1 MNSGV
6 RLLVELWIAV
16 SKPVLEENLVSK
28 RRYCSDMKYLQKGV
42 LNLQKIEKK
51 EKNVLDL
58 ISKSRNHNWNQML
71 FFPASSVT
79 LTRTFVDAKQ
89 GVSLFRRIFNIR

>member
-58 ISKSRNHNWNQML
+58 ISKSRNHN
-71 FFPASSVT
+71 
-79 LTRTFVDAKQ
+79 
-89 GVSLFRRIFNIR
+89 